1 MHSTDLGLLY
11 VSEKRKKDIV
21 PTICLA
27 AIFLKQGRKVRG
39 KPHFPQKNWSK
50 HIFQRC
56 LKSLLM
62 LQMLRK
68 TDLCKQPSLLP
79 SGHRP
84 GQESINSHV
93 VCSYNWNWD
102 AQNPLHFHFL
112 KRLNVD
118 EWFFPLWFSYP
129 VVLPAL
135 LEPISYVRQL
145 ACWSRTDCYPIL
157 FSFLFPVTRT
167 SWVIYKRYRFLVS
180 GMKSML
186 VK

>member
-1 MHSTDLGLLY
+1 MHSTGLGLLY

-93 VCSYNWNWD
+93 VCSYDWNWD
-102 AQNPLHFHFL
+102 AQNPLQFHFL

-118 EWFFPLWFSYP
+118 EWFFPIWFCRPSGAAGS
-129 VVLPAL
+129 VRAHQLCAPACL
-135 LEPISYVRQL
+135 LIQNWLLSN
-145 ACWSRTDCYPIL
+145 
-157 FSFLFPVTRT
+157 SFF
-167 SWVIYKRYRFLVS
+167 FFVS
-180 GMKSML
+180 GYPNILSEL
-186 VK
+186 HQLTLRDTDF